1 MDDPQ
6 VYLEKLSGFTRM
18 LRLSGINATHQE
30 TADACSILIKLG
42 FEDRET
48 VKLALGSIYAKTR
61 EEQLIFERVFDG
73 YFISEEA
80 MREQARQQAQL

>member
-18 LRLSGINATHQE
+18 LRLSGLNATHQE
-30 TADACSILIKLG
+30 TADACSILLKLG

-48 VKLALGSIYAKTR
+48 V
-61 EEQLIFERVFDG
+61 
-73 YFISEEA
+73 
-80 MREQARQQAQL
+80 RQIGRAHV